1 MQPSYITTSYIRR
14 IFAVAG
20 MLAVFAVACFWLACT
35 ARLEPLGSGAVSLAA
50 SGGDAVLS
58 SVHAEQGH
66 TVGAAVSE
74 DGDQGAPLTPEILK
88 ASVDSLAV
96 SMGGVFA
103 SLPDAAARRAA
114 IQGALDTMSF
124 QPGAVVHYTAW
135 EGTTLLHSPLTPDTA
150 DMDFQ
155 SAQDIDGAKFM
166 HHVAEQA
173 DEGGFVS
180 LVLPPARGAARPPHH
195 QQVYARSIPQSSWY
209 IAAFMQA
216 PAPEEA
222 ARFQGAQGQGDAAP
236 TRSLRLGFLALALSL
251 AGLAALL
258 VVHARAQ
265 SSRCASPLGGAPA

>member
-1 MQPSYITTSYIRR
+1 MQPSYITTSYIKR

-20 MLAVFAVACFWLACT
+20 LLAVFSVVCFWLACT
-35 ARLEPLGSGAVSLAA
+35 ARLEPLGSGAISMAS
-50 SGGDAVLS
+50 SGGDAVFS
-58 SVHAEQGH
+58 SAPLEREHSAGGVVFEGEGQGR
-66 TVGAAVSE
+66 
-74 DGDQGAPLTPEILK
+74 PLTPEILK

-135 EGTTLLHSPLTPDTA
+135 EGTTMLHSPLTPDTA

-155 SAQDIDGAKFM
+155 GAQDIDGARFM

-173 DEGGFVS
+173 DGGGFVS

-236 TRSLRLGFLALALSL
+236 TRSLRVGFLALALSL